1 MANDF
6 YYVLFRAFFVFLI
19 YLALLCE
26 LIPW

>member
-6 YYVLFRAFFVFLI
+6 YYVLFRALLVAAV
-19 YLALLCE
+19 YAALLCE